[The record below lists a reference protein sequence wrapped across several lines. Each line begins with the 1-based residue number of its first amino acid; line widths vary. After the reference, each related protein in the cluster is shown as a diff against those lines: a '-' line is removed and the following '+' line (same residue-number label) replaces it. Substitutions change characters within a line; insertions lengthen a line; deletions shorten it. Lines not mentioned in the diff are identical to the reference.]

1 MSLFRKPKKPIQRRV
16 FTEKDDDEDEES
28 NENSETPSSN
38 TETTDITTKKKLS
51 KSKAKTQTLLSFE
64 TEEEGEVFQ
73 IKKSSH
79 SKKIMRMFEKERQK
93 RKESK
98 TTEKNEVKPNTK
110 TEIVTDDLVL
120 VVNPSHKKPATPP
133 PPLILSGRD
142 ALCAGKD
149 DLSSDE
155 DDMPTLHRFS
165 KPENFKQV
173 LESGAI
179 PDAAMIH
186 AARKKRQRAREM
198 GDYVPVEDEEQQQ
211 EDAGRLLRED
221 DNDGSEDERL
231 DMDVNLAARDQE
243 RRRERFLAAQES
255 DHEVDEWED
264 QQIRK
269 GVTGASAAA
278 INQELLYSVPEYQST
293 TALQQQQQPA
303 AVMDPGIPRTPQAI
317 AEKLKEHYESLCT
330 SKEANVEKL
339 QKTQEEITQATEELK
354 DLQTQAPI
362 AAEKFRFYQE
372 LRGYVTDLV
381 ECLDEKVGII
391 TSLEERAINLMAKR
405 AEWLVE
411 RRRQDVRDQAEETT
425 NASKGIQMQRRG
437 VEDEEKVRRAAE
449 REGRRSRRRRAREIP
464 GQPKHVEGM
473 SSDDEIPQQDMLA
486 FDKEKEQIEL
496 EAQEVFED
504 VVDDYSSITS
514 ILIKFEQWREA
525 DMVAY
530 TEAYATLCL
539 PRVVSPLIRLNL
551 IFWDPL
557 SESVDLEK
565 LEWYRT
571 LALYGLHDDES
582 ELSLSQ
588 DPDINLIPTIVEKVI
603 IPRLT
608 LLVDK
613 CWDPLSSSQT
623 LRLVGVLS
631 RYIRRFPSL
640 GPASKSLNNLFNAV
654 LDKLKNSLE
663 HDVFIPIIPKLAES
677 KSPFFQRQF
686 ASGLKLL
693 RNITSWQGIINDN
706 SIKELA
712 LNALLNRYL
721 LSAVKVCVLTDAIAK
736 VGLISLILPRIWLQ
750 NNIPELQMFSS
761 CVTNLAKQLDKNNP
775 LHIEPMETLTNIL
788 KSLRA

>member
-1 MSLFRKPKKPIQRRV
+1 
-16 FTEKDDDEDEES
+16 
-28 NENSETPSSN
+28 
-38 TETTDITTKKKLS
+38 
-51 KSKAKTQTLLSFE
+51 
-64 TEEEGEVFQ
+64 
-73 IKKSSH
+73 
-79 SKKIMRMFEKERQK
+79 
-93 RKESK
+93 
-98 TTEKNEVKPNTK
+98 
-110 TEIVTDDLVL
+110 
-120 VVNPSHKKPATPP
+120 
-133 PPLILSGRD
+133 
-142 ALCAGKD
+142 
-149 DLSSDE
+149 
-155 DDMPTLHRFS
+155 
-165 KPENFKQV
+165 
-173 LESGAI
+173 
-179 PDAAMIH
+179 
-186 AARKKRQRAREM
+186 
-198 GDYVPVEDEEQQQ
+198 
-211 EDAGRLLRED
+211 
-221 DNDGSEDERL
+221 
-231 DMDVNLAARDQE
+231 
-243 RRRERFLAAQES
+243 
-255 DHEVDEWED
+255 
-264 QQIRK
+264 
-269 GVTGASAAA
+269 
-278 INQELLYSVPEYQST
+278 
-293 TALQQQQQPA
+293 
-303 AVMDPGIPRTPQAI
+303 MDPGVPRTPQAI
-317 AEKLKEHYESLCT
+317 ADKLKEHYDSLCA
-330 SKEANVEKL
+330 SKEANLERL
-339 QKTQEEITQATEELK
+339 RKTQDEITQVTEELK
-354 DLQTQAPI
+354 DLQKQAPV

-391 TSLEERAINLMAKR
+391 TSLEERAMSLMAKR

-425 NASKGIQMQRRG
+425 KSAQAQWRG
-437 VEDEEKVRRAAE
+437 AEDEEKVRRAAE

-473 SSDDEIPQQDMLA
+473 SSDDEIPQQDLLS
-486 FDKEKEQIEL
+486 FEKEREQIEL

-557 SESVDLEK
+557 TDSTDLEK

-571 LALYGLHDDES
+571 LALYGLHDDET
-582 ELSLSQ
+582 ELTLSQ
-588 DPDINLIPTIVEKVI
+588 DPDINLLPTIVEKVI

-654 LDKLKNSLE
+654 LHKLKSALE
-663 HDVFIPIIPKLAES
+663 HDVFIPIIPKLAEN

-693 RNITSWQGIINDN
+693 RNITSWQGILNDA

-712 LNALLNRYL
+712 LTSLLNRYL
-721 LSAVKVCVLTDAIAK
+721 LSAVKVCVLTDAVSK

-750 NNIPELQMFSS
+750 NNIPELQMFSG
-761 CVTNLAKQLDKNNP
+761 CVTSLAKQLDRNNP

>member
-16 FTEKDDDEDEES
+16 FTEKDDDEDEEQMDI
-28 NENSETPSSN
+28 SEAPSN
-38 TETTDITTKKKLS
+38 TSSDSTETKKKSS
-51 KSKAKTQTLLSFE
+51 KSKMKQQTLLSFE

-73 IKKSSH
+73 VKKSSH

-93 RKESK
+93 KKEGK
-98 TTEKNEVKPNTK
+98 VEKSEVKSSAK
-110 TEIVTDDLVL
+110 TEIITDDLVL
-120 VVNPSHKKPATPP
+120 VVNASHKKPATPP
-133 PPLILSGRD
+133 PPILSGRD

-149 DLSSDE
+149 DLSSE
-155 DDMPTLHRFS
+155 EEDMPSLHRFS
-165 KPENFKQV
+165 KPENFKEV

-186 AARKKRQRAREM
+186 AARKRRQRAREM
-198 GDYVPVEDEEQQQ
+198 GDYVPVEDEEQQV
-211 EDAGRLLRED
+211 EDTGRLLRED
-221 DNDGSEDERL
+221 DNDGSDDERI
-231 DMDVNLAARDQE
+231 DMDVNPLARDQE
-243 RRRERFLAAQES
+243 RRREQFLAAQES
-255 DHEVDEWED
+255 DHDEWED

-269 GVTGASAAA
+269 GVTGAAM
-278 INQELLYSVPEYQST
+278 NQYNNSDFQTTTIST
-293 TALQQQQQPA
+293 TPLQP
-303 AVMDPGIPRTPQAI
+303 VIMDPGVPRTPQAI
-317 AEKLKEHYESLCT
+317 ADKLREHYESLCA
-330 SKEANVEKL
+330 SKEINL
-339 QKTQEEITQATEELK
+339 QRLRKTREEITAVTEEVQSY
-354 DLQTQAPI
+354 QTQAPI

-391 TSLEERAINLMAKR
+391 TSLEERAMSLMAKR

-425 NASKGIQMQRRG
+425 NLKGVPAQRRG
-437 VEDEEKVRRAAE
+437 GEDEEKVRRAAE
-449 REGRRSRRRRAREIP
+449 REGRRSRRRRAREVP

-473 SSDDEIPQQDMLA
+473 SSDDEIPQQDLLS
-486 FDKEKEQIEL
+486 FEKEKEQIDL

-514 ILIKFEQWREA
+514 ILIKFEQWRET

-557 SESVDLEK
+557 TDSVDLEK

-571 LALYGLHDDES
+571 LALYGLHDDET
-582 ELSLSQ
+582 ELSLSR
-588 DPDINLIPTIVEKVI
+588 DPDINLLPTIVDKVI
-603 IPRLT
+603 IPRLA

-654 LDKLKNSLE
+654 LHKLKNALE
-663 HDVFIPIIPKLAES
+663 HDVFIPIIPKLAEN
-677 KSPFFQRQF
+677 KCPFFQRQF

-693 RNITSWQGIINDN
+693 RNITSWQGILNDN

-712 LNALLNRYL
+712 LTALLNRYL
-721 LSAVKVCVLTDAIAK
+721 LSAVKVCNLTDAVAK

-750 NNIPELQMFSS
+750 NNITELQMFSA
-761 CVTNLAKQLDKNNP
+761 CVTNLAKQLDRNNP

-788 KSLRA
+788 KSLRS